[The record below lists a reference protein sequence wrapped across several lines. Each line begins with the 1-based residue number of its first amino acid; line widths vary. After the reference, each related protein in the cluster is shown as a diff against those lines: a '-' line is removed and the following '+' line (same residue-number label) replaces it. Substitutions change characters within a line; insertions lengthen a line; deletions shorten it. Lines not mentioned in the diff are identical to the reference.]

1 MIKKYVSILLVFLSS
16 CADFNEENQIQTTS
30 NQTPTEKNDDLK
42 YLAEDFQ
49 ENIYSPHVNI
59 KVAVGYG
66 LANSILVM
74 GDTESLI
81 VDTMGGIE
89 TAHRVIDDLAIPE
102 GKPVTSLAYTHF
114 HADHTLGAQA
124 FVDRFPI
131 SNVISHE
138 TTLDE
143 IRDFFGIKRD
153 LISQR
158 SLKMFGSI
166 LLDEDK
172 ATSSGIGI
180 KLETGID
187 TPGYI
192 RPNITFSDFYSFDLD
207 GLEVQF
213 FHAPGETDDQ
223 LFVWI
228 PEYRALMPGDNIYKA
243 FPNIYTI
250 RGTSYRSFK
259 SWYTSLEAMLALEP
273 EILIPS
279 HGTPING
286 KEEIARILTNY
297 RDAIKYVHDQTMRN
311 LNSGDSPLEAAR
323 KVNLPEK
330 LAKDPHLFELYG
342 TVEWSAR
349 NLFNG
354 YFGWFDG
361 NPTNLYPFTEEEYS
375 KKIMELIPYEALQK
389 KLDEALA
396 EEEFQWA
403 LYLADL
409 LINSGN
415 GSEEVIEIKAIAL
428 QELAKKAYNPNAVS
442 FYRSTYAELT
452 NSTNDKVFITGDR
465 QIEASLLEQ
474 LDIQMFLE
482 TMAIRLDPE
491 KVSDIKDVKY
501 IKFVDLD
508 EVWKLRIENSV
519 FTYTL
524 VKNFTNYDV
533 QMSSTT
539 FKNLVSGT
547 INPITGILLTN
558 NNAQGPNKRGFLE
571 LLSNFQE

>member
-1 MIKKYVSILLVFLSS
+1 MVLLSS
-16 CADFNEENQIQTTS
+16 CADNTNNSQQKNEEVSVPNQ
-30 NQTPTEKNDDLK
+30 NEDLK
-42 YLAEDFQ
+42 YLAQDFR
-49 ENIYSPHVNI
+49 EKIYTPHENI

-66 LANSILVM
+66 LANSILVL
-74 GDTESLI
+74 GKSQSLV

-89 TAHRVIDDLAIPE
+89 TASRVIADLDIPSD
-102 GKPVTSLAYTHF
+102 KPVTTLAYTHF

-124 FVDRFPI
+124 FVDQFSI
-131 SNVISHE
+131 ENVISHE
-138 TTLDE
+138 TTVAE

-153 LISQR
+153 LISER

-166 LLDEDK
+166 LQEKDK
-172 ATSSGIGI
+172 TSSSGIGI

-192 RPNITFSDFYSFDLD
+192 KPTITFGDFYSHDLD

-228 PEYRALMPGDNIYKA
+228 PKYKALMPGDNIYKA

-250 RGTSYRSFK
+250 RGTTYRSFK
-259 SWYTSLEAMLALEP
+259 SWYTSLEKMMALKP

-286 KEEIARILTNY
+286 KEEILRVLSNY
-297 RDAIKYVHDQTMRN
+297 RDAIKYVHDQMMRN
-311 LNSGDSPLEAAR
+311 LNSGSSPIEAAR
-323 KVNLPEK
+323 KIKLPEN
-330 LAKDPHLFELYG
+330 LAQDPHLFELYG
-342 TVEWSAR
+342 TIEWSAR

-361 NPTNLYPFTEEEYS
+361 NPTNLYPFTKEEYS
-375 KKIMELIPYEALQK
+375 EKLLTLIPEEQLISE
-389 KLDEALA
+389 LDKALA
-396 EEEFQWA
+396 EEDSQWA
-403 LYLADL
+403 LYISDL
-409 LINSGN
+409 LIDSGKV
-415 GSEEVIEIKAIAL
+415 SEQI
-428 QELAKKAYNPNAVS
+428 LAKKAAALKNLGDSAYNPNAVS

-452 NSTNDKVFITGDR
+452 NSTSDKVFITGDS
-465 QIEASLLEQ
+465 QIEPNLLGQ
-474 LDIQMFLE
+474 LDVLMFLE

-491 KVSDIKDVKY
+491 KVAGIADAKYVK
-501 IKFVDLD
+501 FTDLD
-508 EVWKLRIENSV
+508 EVWKLRLENSV
-519 FTYTL
+519 FTYEK
-524 VKNFTNYDV
+524 VSSMVEHDIE
-533 QMSSTT
+533 MSSLT
-539 FKNLVSGT
+539 FKSLVTGT

-558 NNAQGPNKRGFLE
+558 NNAKGPNKRGFLE